1 MTDNFC
7 GLAAAPCFARRL
19 EERNIRKATDIQKKV
34 IPRLA
39 AGESVFFS
47 SATGTGKT
55 FAYLLPLLGR
65 LLDQDAQSGGK
76 NAVWPRLLITAPT
89 LELCSQIKGELDFL
103 LDKSA
108 VSANAENDRSS
119 VSLRS
124 CLLIGSVNL
133 ERQIE
138 MLRKSKSDVII
149 GNPARLLV
157 LAKMGKLRFGGLS
170 CLVLDEADRLV
181 SDELSGET
189 RELCEII
196 KRAVR
201 DGSNLTIAACSATMN
216 EKNREKLLSLAIF
229 RDDKNANISRNVEYI
244 ESEGNEILRERIEHW
259 AIFSEKRRKIQ
270 TLRSLLAA
278 IKAKKSRSRAL
289 IFTSRG
295 DEAETVLSHLL
306 YHHVNAAGLFAKSG
320 KKPLAGTVRKEALD
334 AFRRGEV
341 DALVSTDLAARG
353 LDIPGITHIIALD
366 VPSDSEV
373 YIHRCGR
380 TGRAGKYGVM
390 VTIGNETQ
398 MRLLASLEKK
408 LKIRVLPKELYQG
421 RICAP
426 AQVEDI

>member
-1 MTDNFC
+1 MIDDFTD
-7 GLAAAPCFARRL
+7 LSAAPCFVRRL

-39 AGESVFFS
+39 AGISVFFS

-65 LLDQDAQSGGK
+65 LLEEDAQSGGK
-76 NAVWPRLLITAPT
+76 NAAWPRLLITAPT

-103 LDKSA
+103 LEQSA
-108 VSANAENDRSS
+108 ASANAEQPSG
-119 VSLRS
+119 SLRS

-138 MLRKSKSDVII
+138 SLKKNKCAVIV

-157 LAKMGKLRFGGLS
+157 LAKMGKLRFGGLN

-201 DGSNLTIAACSATMN
+201 DLSSLTIAACSATMN

-229 RDDKNANISRNVEYI
+229 RSEKNSSVSRNIVYI

-278 IKAKKSRSRAL
+278 IKAKKSRARAL

-295 DEAETVLSHLL
+295 DEAEMVLSHLL

-320 KKPLAGTVRKEALD
+320 KKPLAGTARKEALD
-334 AFRRGEV
+334 AFRRGTV

-366 VPSDSEV
+366 VPSDGEV

-421 RICAP
+421 RICTP
-426 AQVEDI
+426 PQVEDI

>member
-1 MTDNFC
+1 MPDDFC
-7 GLAAAPCFARRL
+7 GLKTAPCFISRL
-19 EERNIRKATDIQKKV
+19 EERNIRKAADIQKKV

-65 LLDQDAQSGGK
+65 LLEQDAWSGGK
-76 NAVWPRLLITAPT
+76 NAPWPRLLIIAPT

-103 LDKSA
+103 LEQSA
-108 VSANAENDRSS
+108 ISANAENEQPPG
-119 VSLRS
+119 SLRS
-124 CLLIGSVNL
+124 CLLIGSVNP

-138 MLRKSKSDVII
+138 MLKKNKCAVIV

-157 LAKMGKLRFGGLS
+157 LAKMGKLRFSGLN

-181 SDELSGET
+181 SGELSGET
-189 RELCEII
+189 RELCEMI
-196 KRAVR
+196 RRSLR
-201 DGSNLTIAACSATMN
+201 DTNGLTIAACSATMN
-216 EKNREKLLSLAIF
+216 EKNREKLLSLAVF
-229 RDDKNANISRNVEYI
+229 RDEKNANISRNVDFI

-270 TLRSLLAA
+270 TLRSLLSA

-295 DEAETVLSHLL
+295 DEAEMVLSRLL

-320 KKPLAGTVRKEALD
+320 KKPLAGTARKEALD
-334 AFRRGEV
+334 AFRRGDV

-353 LDIPGITHIIALD
+353 LDIPDITHIIALD

-408 LKIRVLPKELYQG
+408 LKIRVHPKELYEG

-426 AQVEDI
+426 PPLE